1 MHNLFRL
8 SAALAALIALPSVG
22 LAAGDPAAGKAKAQ
36 MCAVCHGL
44 NGVARVPDAA
54 NLAGESTL
62 YLTRQLQAFKI
73 GQRQHE
79 QMTLIA
85 QSLSDQDMADLA
97 AWYSSIKVTVEMP
110 Q

>member
-1 MHNLFRL
+1 MHILFRL

-22 LAAGDPAAGKAKAQ
+22 SAAGDPAAGKAKAQ

-62 YLTRQLQAFKI
+62 YLTRQLQAFKS